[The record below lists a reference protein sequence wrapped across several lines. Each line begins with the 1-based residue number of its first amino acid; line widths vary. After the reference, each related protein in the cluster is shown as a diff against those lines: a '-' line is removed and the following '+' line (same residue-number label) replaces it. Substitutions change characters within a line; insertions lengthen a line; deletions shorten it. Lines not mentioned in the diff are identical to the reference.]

1 MTMSVLVLFWCM
13 EGLYGHKWG
22 LVSLTCLC
30 AQTTLQETKGGGSSP
45 DRADWIPVKDDN
57 AHFIEP
63 CCVAIHFV
71 DSVISLGGGMVRQ
84 DFWFPGAHGYAGE
97 GWVGVGDV
105 PPVSGNGVVGSG
117 DEAARVIAGGV
128 NQRGP
133 LVCHPSGS
141 YPPPGNVLVAP
152 ESYGG
157 GIDETSFNLVD
168 GRSDQGSLPYMMP
181 CTVAGG
187 TSYERRP
194 ENSYGATR
202 GDDSSKG
209 GVGMLSK
216 NVFKRADSEPEDGDS
231 AGCPENSSEEPNAR
245 TLKRPRLVWTPQLH
259 KRFVDAVGHLGIK
272 NAVPKTIM
280 QLMNVEGLTRENVAS
295 HLQKYRLYLKRVQGL
310 SSEGPSASDQLFAS
324 TPLPP
329 NLGGLHYV
337 HNHRDDVGPPPFA
350 SPNVPMPYTAV
361 APCPMGPGHYSGYEH
376 HPYSGV
382 GRDMPQQSPQSD
394 DQREQQITANEN
406 HHNHSQNYNNQTHN
420 QPSSP
425 PQHILTLFPT
435 SSRWFL

>member
-1 MTMSVLVLFWCM
+1 M
-13 EGLYGHKWG
+13 
-22 LVSLTCLC
+22 C
-30 AQTTLQETKGGGSSP
+30 ARGGGDSRGGEMKATEDDADDDHVSEWEKGLPTNEELMPLSQSLISP
-45 DRADWIPVKDDN
+45 ALASAFSIRHEPAKTPLDVQHGARATRQNLRNQKASIPS
-57 AHFIEP
+57 F
-63 CCVAIHFV
+63 
-71 DSVISLGGGMVRQ
+71 
-84 DFWFPGAHGYAGE
+84 
-97 GWVGVGDV
+97 
-105 PPVSGNGVVGSG
+105 
-117 DEAARVIAGGV
+117 
-128 NQRGP
+128 
-133 LVCHPSGS
+133 GS
-141 YPPPGNVLVAP
+141 YPSFQAP
-152 ESYGG
+152 
-157 GIDETSFNLVD
+157 DKL
-168 GRSDQGSLPYMMP
+168 R
-181 CTVAGG
+181 
-187 TSYERRP
+187 
-194 ENSYGATR
+194 
-202 GDDSSKG
+202 
-209 GVGMLSK
+209 
-216 NVFKRADSEPEDGDS
+216 EDGDS

-337 HNHRDDVGPPPFA
+337 HNHRDDVGAPPFA

-361 APCPMGPGHYSGYEH
+361 APCPMGPSHYSGYEH

-382 GRDMPQQSPQSD
+382 GRGMPQQSPQSD

-406 HHNHSQNYNNQTHN
+406 HHNHSHNYNNQTHN

-435 SSRWFL
+435 SSR

>member
-1 MTMSVLVLFWCM
+1 
-13 EGLYGHKWG
+13 
-22 LVSLTCLC
+22 
-30 AQTTLQETKGGGSSP
+30 
-45 DRADWIPVKDDN
+45 
-57 AHFIEP
+57 
-63 CCVAIHFV
+63 
-71 DSVISLGGGMVRQ
+71 
-84 DFWFPGAHGYAGE
+84 
-97 GWVGVGDV
+97 VGVGDV

-133 LVCHPSGS
+133 LVCHPSGP
-141 YPPPGNVLVAP
+141 YPPPGTVFVAP

-157 GIDETSFNLVD
+157 GIDETGFNPVD

-181 CTVAGG
+181 CAVAGG
-187 TSYERRP
+187 TSYERRH

-209 GVGMLSK
+209 GGGLLSK

-337 HNHRDDVGPPPFA
+337 HNHRDDVGAPPFA

-382 GRDMPQQSPQSD
+382 GRGMPQQSPQSD

-406 HHNHSQNYNNQTHN
+406 HHNHSHNYNNQTHN

-425 PQHILTLFPT
+425 PQQILTLFPT
-435 SSRWFL
+435 SSR

>member
-1 MTMSVLVLFWCM
+1 
-13 EGLYGHKWG
+13 
-22 LVSLTCLC
+22 
-30 AQTTLQETKGGGSSP
+30 
-45 DRADWIPVKDDN
+45 
-57 AHFIEP
+57 
-63 CCVAIHFV
+63 
-71 DSVISLGGGMVRQ
+71 
-84 DFWFPGAHGYAGE
+84 
-97 GWVGVGDV
+97 
-105 PPVSGNGVVGSG
+105 
-117 DEAARVIAGGV
+117 
-128 NQRGP
+128 
-133 LVCHPSGS
+133 
-141 YPPPGNVLVAP
+141 VLVAP
-152 ESYGG
+152 EIYGG

-181 CTVAGG
+181 CAVAGG

-337 HNHRDDVGPPPFA
+337 HNHRDDVGAPPFA

-361 APCPMGPGHYSGYEH
+361 APCPMGPGHYSNLLKVMTKESSRSQ
-376 HPYSGV
+376 PTKTIT
-382 GRDMPQQSPQSD
+382 
-394 DQREQQITANEN
+394 ITAITTTIKPTINRV
-406 HHNHSQNYNNQTHN
+406 HPLSTFSLCSQQALADFFNPVLCGMGQLHYCTKLVL
-420 QPSSP
+420 
-425 PQHILTLFPT
+425 LTDLDVYEVG
-435 SSRWFL
+435 SA